1 MGSALGM
8 TIISTHKTV
17 RALLKK
23 QIPLIITVLIGV
35 GLWYSPKPEAL
46 TEVAWHVLAIFVA
59 TIVAIILKPL
69 PMGAIAIIALA
80 VTTVTGTLTINEALD
95 SYKEPP
101 IWLIVI
107 AFFISK
113 GFIKTHLGLRIGYY
127 FVMLFGRSSLGLAY
141 SLTFSE
147 LLLSPA
153 IPSVTART
161 GGIIYPIAGGL
172 AEAFNSKPNQ
182 PSARNLGTFLI
193 LVCFQGSIITSA
205 MFLTA
210 MATNPTVVVL
220 AQSLG
225 VDISW
230 NMWALGALVP
240 GLLSILVMPLVI
252 YKLSAPT
259 IKEIP
264 DAYHLAKDKLKQ
276 MGKMKYQEWVMLGVF
291 ILLIGLWVG
300 GKNIGI
306 DSVTTAIVGVSI
318 LILMKVVNW
327 SELLGETTA
336 WETFLWFGALLT
348 LASQLND
355 KGVIAY
361 FSEHMAGFVGGMEWI
376 YGLLILSIL
385 YFFSHYF
392 FASSMAHVAA
402 MYSTFLSVSIVLGAP
417 PMLSALLL
425 AYYSSLY
432 GSLTHYGIG
441 SAPVL
446 FGSGYVVLREWWKVG
461 LILSIVNI
469 LIWTIVGSLWWRMLG
484 LWG

>member
-1 MGSALGM
+1 M
-8 TIISTHKTV
+8 TVINTHKPI
-17 RALLKK
+17 RGFLKK

-35 GLWYSPKPEAL
+35 GLWYCPRPEAL
-46 TEVAWHVLAIFVA
+46 TEVAWHVFAIFVA

-80 VTTVTGTLTINEALD
+80 VTTVTGTLSINEALD
-95 SYKEPP
+95 SYNKAP

-127 FVMLFGRSSLGLAY
+127 FVMLFGKSSLGLAY

-193 LVCFQGSIITSA
+193 LVCFQGSVITSA

-210 MATNPTVVVL
+210 MATNPTVVVF
-220 AQSLG
+220 AQDLG
-225 VDISW
+225 VNISW
-230 NMWALGALVP
+230 NVWALGALVP
-240 GLLSILVMPLVI
+240 GLLSILVMPLVV

-291 ILLIGLWVG
+291 MLLIGLWIVG
-300 GKNIGI
+300 ERIGI
-306 DSVTTAIVGVSI
+306 DSVTTAILGVSV
-318 LILMKVVNW
+318 LLLMRVVNW
-327 SELLGETTA
+327 SELLGETVA

-348 LASQLND
+348 LASQLKS
-355 KGVIAY
+355 KGVIDY
-361 FSEHMAGFVGGMEWI
+361 FSEHMAGFVGGMEWV

-392 FASSMAHVAA
+392 FASSMAHVGA
-402 MYSTFLSVSIVLGAP
+402 MFSTFLLTSIALGAP
-417 PMLSALLL
+417 PILSALLL
-425 AYYSSLY
+425 AYFSSLY
-432 GSLTHYGIG
+432 GGLTHYGIG

-446 FGSGYVVLREWWKVG
+446 FGSGYVALREWWRVG
-461 LILSIVNI
+461 LIVSIVNI
-469 LIWTIVGSLWWRMLG
+469 FIWTVVGGIWWRVLG
-484 LWG
+484 FWG